1 MRCITKK
8 NTLFDLD
15 QKVKGA
21 KVTQNVDQYPRR
33 HVTYAPA
40 KFDVAT
46 SHG

>member
-8 NTLFDLD
+8 NTLFDLVP
-15 QKVKGA
+15 KVKGA
-21 KVTQNVDQYPRR
+21 KVTQNVDQYPQLYG
-33 HVTYAPA
+33 TYAPA

>member
-1 MRCITKK
+1 MKRTTKK

-15 QKVKGA
+15 HKVKGV
-21 KVTQNVDQYPRR
+21 KVTQNVDQYAKL